1 MAKVLCMKTI
11 FTLLLATVFTSAFAF
26 DEGRITITTAI
37 KKDVQVYVDGRLYQE
52 KDNMVVLN
60 SVQPGNHTIKI
71 YKKKQKKNGNNR
83 YDKRSSRNELV
94 YSSTVYVR
102 PSYHV
107 DIMVNRFGKALV
119 DEKAMSDRDGRW
131 DDDDWDNDDWNE
143 DHRNDRH
150 AITDHEFDQ
159 LLERIRNQW
168 FGRMGNAKDAINE
181 HYFRTSQVR
190 QILQLFSSES
200 DKLELAKLSYK
211 NVIDR
216 HNFRQLYD
224 LFTYQSQT
232 ELDRYVKSVR

>member
-1 MAKVLCMKTI
+1 MKTI
-11 FTLLLATVFTSAFAF
+11 FTLLLATVFTTAFAF

-60 SVQPGNHTIKI
+60 SVRPGNHTIKI

-83 YDKRSSRNELV
+83 YDRNSRNELV

-107 DIMVNRFGKALV
+107 DVMVNRFGKALV
-119 DEKAMSDRDGRW
+119 DERALNDRNDRW
-131 DDDDWDNDDWNE
+131 DDDDWDRDD
-143 DHRNDRH
+143 DRNDNRH

-159 LLERIRNQW
+159 LLQRIRNQW
-168 FGRMGNAKDAINE
+168 FGRLGNAKDAINE

-211 NVIDR
+211 NIIDR

-224 LFTYQSQT
+224 LFSYQSQA
-232 ELDRYVKSVR
+232 ELDRVRRE

>member
-1 MAKVLCMKTI
+1 MKTI
-11 FTLLLATVFTSAFAF
+11 FTLLLATVFTTAFAF

-60 SVQPGNHTIKI
+60 SVRPGNHTIKI

-83 YDKRSSRNELV
+83 YDRNSRNELV

-107 DIMVNRFGKALV
+107 DVMVNRFGKALV
-119 DEKAMSDRDGRW
+119 DERALNDRNDRW
-131 DDDDWDNDDWNE
+131 DDDDWDRDD
-143 DHRNDRH
+143 DRNDNRH

-159 LLERIRNQW
+159 LLQRIRNQW
-168 FGRMGNAKDAINE
+168 FGRLGNAKDALNE

-211 NVIDR
+211 NIIDR

-224 LFTYQSQT
+224 LFSYQSQA
-232 ELDRYVKSVR
+232 ELDRVRR

>member
-1 MAKVLCMKTI
+1 MKTI
-11 FTLLLATVFTSAFAF
+11 FTLLLATVFTTAFAF

-60 SVQPGNHTIKI
+60 SVRPGNHTIKI

-83 YDKRSSRNELV
+83 YDRNSRNELV

-107 DIMVNRFGKALV
+107 DVMVNRFGKALV
-119 DEKAMSDRDGRW
+119 DERALNDRN
-131 DDDDWDNDDWNE
+131 DDDDWDRDD
-143 DHRNDRH
+143 DRNDNRH

-159 LLERIRNQW
+159 LLQRIRNQW
-168 FGRMGNAKDAINE
+168 FGRLGNAKDAINE

-211 NVIDR
+211 NIIDR

-224 LFTYQSQT
+224 LFSYRSQV
-232 ELDRYVKSVR
+232 ELDRMSRE

>member
-1 MAKVLCMKTI
+1 MKTI
-11 FTLLLATVFTSAFAF
+11 FTLLLATVFTTAFAF

-60 SVQPGNHTIKI
+60 SVRPGNHTIKI

-83 YDKRSSRNELV
+83 YDRNSRNELV

-107 DIMVNRFGKALV
+107 DVMVNRFGKALV
-119 DEKAMSDRDGRW
+119 DERALNDRNDRW
-131 DDDDWDNDDWNE
+131 DDDDWDRDDDRDN
-143 DHRNDRH
+143 NRH

-159 LLERIRNQW
+159 LLQRIRNQW
-168 FGRMGNAKDAINE
+168 FGRLGNAKDAINE

-211 NVIDR
+211 NIIDR

-224 LFTYQSQT
+224 LFSYRSQV
-232 ELDRYVKSVR
+232 ELDRMVRKE